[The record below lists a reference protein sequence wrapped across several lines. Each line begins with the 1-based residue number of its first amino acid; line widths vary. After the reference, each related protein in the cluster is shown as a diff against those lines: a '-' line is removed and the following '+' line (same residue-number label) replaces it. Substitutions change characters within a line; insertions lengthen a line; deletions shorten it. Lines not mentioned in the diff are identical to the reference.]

1 MKIITKFITLYSS
14 ILVLALLWLHFIWAP
29 KLFEEQREQSI
40 QFETAKLSILSNA
53 IESNIITQ
61 DLAALFTTLEDTLAE
76 NEYWIY
82 LVVNQPNG
90 TRLFPLDENEISTV
104 DYEKISYVIRIK
116 EDELANIH
124 LFISLEH
131 IVDNVKSSVLPI
143 YIGVVFVYLLFSGFT
158 LFIIYY
164 LIFIPLNQLRND
176 VEQVSNGNFNI
187 QFQSHSHDEIG
198 IFNQSL
204 SKLVMEII
212 ERGRSLEESEKRLKI
227 QKDRAENAN
236 QAKSNFVAT
245 MSHEIRTPMH
255 AIMGS
260 AQLLKLALKERDQL
274 DNVNQLIVSSEYL
287 LAILNDVLDL
297 SKIEANK
304 INLESEPFNLLNSL
318 LKECQLHQLG
328 INGTRIKLRFIP
340 SKDAIEWV
348 VGDVTRL
355 MQVVKNLIT
364 NALKFTE
371 EGEVKLIYATKKI
384 GNKAQITIMVSDSG
398 IGIAEDK
405 QQQIFE
411 QFSQAE
417 SSITR
422 RFGGSGLGLT
432 IVKKLL
438 DAMKG
443 TITVDSIKGQGSTFT
458 INIALNIDESKKSE
472 INTEPNKFESN
483 QQYKILLVD
492 DNKVNILIFSKYLQL
507 AGHDFD
513 VAYNGEFAVNL
524 VKENEYDAVLMD
536 YHMPIMDGKEA
547 TLKIRSLEGKKKET
561 VIIGCTADAFNEAR
575 SELIECG
582 QNEVITKPIK
592 PEELFYTLN
601 HHINRLTLNVD
612 AKKK

>member
-14 ILVLALLWLHFIWAP
+14 ILVLALLWLYFIWAP

-61 DLAALFTTLEDTLAE
+61 DLAALFTTLETTLIE
-76 NEYWIY
+76 NEYWVY

-90 TRLFPLDENEISTV
+90 TRLFPLDEKNTSTI
-104 DYEKISYVIRIK
+104 DYEKISYVIKIK

-124 LFISLEH
+124 LFISLKH
-131 IVDNVKSSVLPI
+131 IVEKVRSSVLPI
-143 YIGVVFVYLLFSGFT
+143 YIGVVLVYLLFTTFT
-158 LFIIYY
+158 LCIIYY
-164 LIFIPLNQLRND
+164 LIFIPLNQLREG
-176 VEQVSNGNFNI
+176 VEKVANGDFNI
-187 QFQSHSHDEIG
+187 QFKSQAHDEIG
-198 IFNQSL
+198 LFNQSL

-227 QKDRAENAN
+227 QKDRAENAS
-236 QAKSNFVAT
+236 QAKSNFVAA
-245 MSHEIRTPMH
+245 MSHEIRTPMN

-260 AQLLKLALKERDQL
+260 AQLLKLDLKEKDQL
-274 DNVNQLIVSSEYL
+274 ENVNQLIISSEYL

-304 INLESEPFNLLNSL
+304 INLESEPFNLRKSL
-318 LKECQLHQLG
+318 SRECQLHQSVV
-328 INGTRIKLRFIP
+328 NNSHIKLLFI
-340 SKDAIEWV
+340 SSEDAVEWV
-348 VGDVTRL
+348 IGDVTRL
-355 MQVVKNLIT
+355 MQIVKNLIT
-364 NALKFTE
+364 NALKFTRQ
-371 EGEVKLIYATKKI
+371 GEVKLIYSTKKV
-384 GNKAQITIMVSDSG
+384 GNKAQITITVSDSG
-398 IGIAEDK
+398 IGIAENK

-443 TITVDSIKGQGSTFT
+443 TISVESIEGQGSKFI
-458 INIALNIDESKKSE
+458 INIDLKIDKSKAAQFNVQPKYSQ
-472 INTEPNKFESN
+472 PDR
-483 QQYKILLVD
+483 QYKILLVD
-492 DNKVNILIFSKYLQL
+492 DNKVNILIFSKYLKL
-507 AGHDFD
+507 AGHVFD
-513 VAYNGEFAVNL
+513 VAHNGEAAVDL

-575 SELIECG
+575 SELMECG

-592 PEELFYTLN
+592 PEEFFHTLN
-601 HHINRLTLNVD
+601 HHVI
-612 AKKK
+612 